1 MYIVNKKHCRRRIG
15 TLSFVVNG
23 FFLLILF
30 TCNNNVSSLTLK
42 FQIKSNNCT
51 EAIRT
56 NECPK
61 FVKPK
66 YNDNILMGTMAV
78 CDKTTIE
85 DGNQLCLCRDP
96 FVGKNCKHLLSDDTA
111 ATVSCFIYYILNV
124 STQLYVTVSA
134 WLVLFKKIKKRRKV
148 NNMKAMQLMRQNS
161 ANALL
166 WQKKTNYLACN
177 CGLTVSSAVY
187 ITIST
192 TIFFLRNAVDPMYL
206 RGIFSKDMGYFLT
219 TTSHVF
225 GLVSFVQLFGAYT
238 KLILRTGSPGMDKKC
253 GKKAKKWLP
262 RLIRRI
268 CLFLL
273 FAQFIHQFLN
283 NFHIVQPDN
292 WYTINAIT
300 LGLIVLSFSTF
311 TFYYGMTLIRKIGRL
326 KSVLDEKDQSPKM
339 VKHASNLSDIGRSID
354 ENDNGTNDVV
364 GKDKKEIHE
373 DDSTI
378 SLDARLVVPESSVS
392 TDAAKVIK
400 SKRFFFITVLMKRY
414 LLIMGVDGYCIF
426 IVTLLHSF
434 CNIYN
439 SVFYVAITVA
449 LDMTCTIL
457 AYTIVR
463 LLEATEESEL
473 YTVLK
478 AKLAQC
484 RNGNKKEPIF
494 DDAIHGGNGGGARIE
509 TVNKAF
515 GIEIADMEGG
525 NTNKK

>member
-1 MYIVNKKHCRRRIG
+1 MYIVNNKHCRRRIG

-61 FVKPK
+61 FVKPI
-66 YNDNILMGTMAV
+66 YNDNILMGTMAI

-85 DGNQLCLCRDP
+85 DGKQLCLCRDP

-111 ATVSCFIYYILNV
+111 ATVSYFIYYILNV
-124 STQLYVTVSA
+124 PTQLYVMVSA

-148 NNMKAMQLMRQNS
+148 NNMKAMRLMRQNS
-161 ANALL
+161 ENKLL

-206 RGIFSKDMGYFLT
+206 RGIFSKDIGYFLT
-219 TTSHVF
+219 TTSHIF
-225 GLVSFVQLFGAYT
+225 GLVAFVQLFGAYT
-238 KLILRTGSPGMDKKC
+238 KLILRTGSSGMDKKC

-268 CLFLL
+268 CLFIL

-283 NFHIVQPDN
+283 NFHIWTTDN

-300 LGLIVLSFSTF
+300 LGTIVLCFSTF
-311 TFYYGMTLIRKIGRL
+311 TFYYGITLIRKIDRL

-339 VKHASNLSDIGRSID
+339 VKYVSNLSDIGHSID

-364 GKDKKEIHE
+364 GKDKHEIHE
-373 DDSTI
+373 DDGTI
-378 SLDARLVVPESSVS
+378 SLDARLVVPESHVS

-414 LLIMGVDGYCIF
+414 LLVMGVDGYCIF

-434 CNIYN
+434 GPNN

-449 LDMTCTIL
+449 LDITVAIL

-478 AKLAQC
+478 AKLVQC

-494 DDAIHGGNGGGARIE
+494 DDAIDGGNGGGARIE

-515 GIEIADMEGG
+515 GIEIADMEGR

>member
-1 MYIVNKKHCRRRIG
+1 MD
-15 TLSFVVNG
+15 

-124 STQLYVTVSA
+124 PTQLYVTVSA

-206 RGIFSKDMGYFLT
+206 RGIFSKNMGYFLT

-311 TFYYGMTLIRKIGRL
+311 TFYYGMILIRKIGRL

-515 GIEIADMEGG
+515 GIEIADVEGG
-525 NTNKK
+525 NTNKNVS

>member
-124 STQLYVTVSA
+124 PTQLYVTVSA

-515 GIEIADMEGG
+515 GVEIADMEGG